1 MESNKKRKVAA
12 KEPNE
17 ERDQYYK
24 KLRREQNKRRQK
36 RKKASELK
44 KAESLGRAPRGSVEG
59 EAVCTQSKKRIKLDK
74 KVFSRGSILVSAAL
88 EKASRKPEKASKMKE
103 PVKLVASCKPSSGEN
118 DLKEINSNN
127 VKRDEGKGAIG
138 SGTFG
143 NCYLARY
150 RGLRV
155 VLKEFKERDNTS
167 VEKLRREVVNEARVV
182 QRLGD
187 HPGIPL
193 LFGVMLK
200 QPVVGIIFQFHGE
213 DDRSLTLYKA
223 AKEKKWTEKHVWDR
237 IFREVA
243 GALEH
248 IHSCGFIHNDLKSN
262 NVVSEQR
269 EGQPSPVIIDFGK
282 SVLAEKAKVPVAKAK
297 HISSHFSYIAP
308 ELRNGTAKPSVS
320 SDIYSLAF
328 MVKSLY
334 KILDFKLNG
343 TVKNALKELSDNR
356 PSLIELSGSLN

>member
-1 MESNKKRKVAA
+1 MESNKKHKVAA

-17 ERDQYYK
+17 ERDKYYK
-24 KLRREQNKRRQK
+24 KLRREQNKRLQK
-36 RKKASELK
+36 RKKGSELK
-44 KAESLGRAPRGSVEG
+44 KESLGRAPRGSIEG

-74 KVFSRGSILVSAAL
+74 NVLSRGSILVSAAL
-88 EKASRKPEKASKMKE
+88 EKASRKPEKASKKKE
-103 PVKLVASCKPSSGEN
+103 QVKLVASCKSSSGEN
-118 DLKEINSNN
+118 DLKEINASNI
-127 VKRDEGKGAIG
+127 KRDEGKRAIG

-143 NCYLARY
+143 NGYLARY

-155 VLKEFKERDNTS
+155 VLKEFKERDNAS
-167 VEKLRREVVNEARVV
+167 VEKLRREAVNEARVV

-200 QPVVGIIFQFHGE
+200 QPVVGIIFQFHGD

-223 AKEKKWTEKHVWDR
+223 ATEKKWTEKHVWDR

-243 GALEH
+243 GALKH

-282 SVLAEKAKVPVAKAK
+282 SVLAEKAKVPMAKAK
-297 HISSHFSYIAP
+297 HIRSHFSYIAP
-308 ELRNGTAKPSVS
+308 ELLNGTAKPSMS

-328 MVKSLY
+328 MIKSLF

-356 PSLIELSGSLN
+356 PSLSELSGSLS